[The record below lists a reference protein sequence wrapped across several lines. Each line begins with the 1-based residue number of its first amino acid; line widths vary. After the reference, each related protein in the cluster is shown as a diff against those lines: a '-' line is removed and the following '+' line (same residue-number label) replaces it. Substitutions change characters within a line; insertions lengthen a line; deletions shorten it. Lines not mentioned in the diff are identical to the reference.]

1 MGHPLNLL
9 LDTCTLIWLCCEP
22 NKLSPDATQALDRPE
37 NRRFLS
43 MASLWEIVIKHGS
56 NKLPLPESP
65 DSWIETQTR
74 LQDIE
79 ILPLERQVI
88 YQSGLL
94 PSAHRDPFDR
104 WIAAET
110 RFHCMT
116 LVSPDRP
123 FRDFG
128 CETVW

>member
-22 NKLSPDATQALDRPE
+22 SKLSPPATQSLSQLG

-43 MASLWEIVIKHGS
+43 MASLWEIVIKQGS
-56 NKLPLPESP
+56 GKLPLPESP
-65 DSWIETQTR
+65 ESWIETQIR

-79 ILPLERQVI
+79 ILALDRHVI

-94 PSAHRDPFDR
+94 PSVHRDPFDR

-110 RFHCMT
+110 LFHGMT
-116 LVSPDRP
+116 LVSPDKP

-128 CETVW
+128 CETIW

>member
-9 LDTCTLIWLCCEP
+9 LDTCTFIWLCCEP
-22 NKLSPDATQALDRPE
+22 GKLSKAATQALDRTE

-43 MASLWEIVIKHGS
+43 MASLWEIVIKQSSG
-56 NKLPLPESP
+56 KLPLPESP

-79 ILPLERQVI
+79 LLPLDRRVI
-88 YQSGLL
+88 YQSSLL

-104 WIAAET
+104 WIAADSL
-110 RFHCMT
+110 FHRMA

-123 FRDFG
+123 FQNFG
-128 CETVW
+128 CETAW